1 MIKAF
6 RTILFLVLFFGLSS
20 MAMHKFYVS
29 IYQLNYAP
37 KKKMI
42 QITSRLFI
50 DDVNDALE
58 KKFKKRTYFAL
69 ENETSEDEVFLKKY
83 FAEKF
88 IIKVNGVSKALN
100 YLSKDID
107 GNVVICYFSVKD
119 LPKISSVAIENS
131 ALMELNEEQQNII
144 QANING
150 EKQSLLLTSEN
161 FKGML
166 K

>member
-69 ENETSEDEVFLKKY
+69 ENETPEDEVFLKKY

-88 IIKVNGVSKALN
+88 IIKVNGVSKTIN

>member
-6 RTILFLVLFFGLSS
+6 RTTLFLVLLFGMSS
-20 MAMHKFYVS
+20 LTIHKFYVS
-29 IYQLNYAP
+29 IYQVNYAP

-50 DDVNDALE
+50 DDVNEALE

-69 ENETSEDEVFLKKY
+69 ENETPEDEVFLKKY

-88 IIKVNGVSKALN
+88 IIKVNGVSKTLN

-107 GNVVICYFSVKD
+107 GNVVICYFSIKD
-119 LPKISSVAIENS
+119 LPKITTVAIENS
-131 ALMELNEEQQNII
+131 ALMELNDEQQNII

>member
-6 RTILFLVLFFGLSS
+6 RITLFLALFFGLSS
-20 MAMHKFYVS
+20 MAIHKFYVS
-29 IYQLNYAP
+29 IYQVNYVP

-88 IIKVNGVSKALN
+88 IIKVNGVSKTIN

-119 LPKISSVAIENS
+119 LPKISSLAIENS

>member
-1 MIKAF
+1 
-6 RTILFLVLFFGLSS
+6 

-29 IYQLNYAP
+29 IYQVNYAP

-69 ENETSEDEVFLKKY
+69 ENETPEDEVFLKKY

-88 IIKVNGVSKALN
+88 IIKVNGVSKTLN

-107 GNVVICYFSVKD
+107 GNVVICYFSIKD

>member
-6 RTILFLVLFFGLSS
+6 RITLFLALFFGLSS
-20 MAMHKFYVS
+20 MAIHKFYVS
-29 IYQLNYAP
+29 IYQVNYAP

-69 ENETSEDEVFLKKY
+69 ENETPEDEVFLKKY

-88 IIKVNGVSKALN
+88 IIKVNGVSKTIN

>member
-6 RTILFLVLFFGLSS
+6 RTILFLALFFGLSS

-29 IYQLNYAP
+29 IYQVNYAP

-69 ENETSEDEVFLKKY
+69 ENETPEDEVFLKKY

-88 IIKVNGVSKALN
+88 IIKVNGVSKTLN

-119 LPKISSVAIENS
+119 LPKITTVAIENS

>member
-1 MIKAF
+1 MIKAI
-6 RTILFLVLFFGLSS
+6 RITLFLALFFVLSS
-20 MAMHKFYVS
+20 LAIHKFYVS
-29 IYQLNYAP
+29 IYQVNYAP

-50 DDVNDALE
+50 DDINDALE
-58 KKFKKRTYFAL
+58 KKFKKRTHLGL
-69 ENETSEDEVFLKKY
+69 ENETPEDEVFFKKY

-88 IIKVNGVSKALN
+88 IIKVNGVSKSIN
-100 YLSKDID
+100 FVSKDIET
-107 GNVVICYFSVKD
+107 NVIICYFNIKEIS
-119 LPKISSVAIENS
+119 KISSMQLENT

>member
-1 MIKAF
+1 
-6 RTILFLVLFFGLSS
+6 VQS
-20 MAMHKFYVS
+20 
-29 IYQLNYAP
+29 
-37 KKKMI
+37 
-42 QITSRLFI
+42 
-50 DDVNDALE
+50 
-58 KKFKKRTYFAL
+58 
-69 ENETSEDEVFLKKY
+69 
-83 FAEKF
+83 
-88 IIKVNGVSKALN
+88 NGVSKALN

>member
-6 RTILFLVLFFGLSS
+6 RTILFLALFFGLSS

-29 IYQLNYAP
+29 IYQVNYAP

-69 ENETSEDEVFLKKY
+69 ENETPEDEVFLKKY

-88 IIKVNGVSKALN
+88 IIKVNGVSKTLN

-107 GNVVICYFSVKD
+107 GNVVICYFSIKD

>member
-1 MIKAF
+1 
-6 RTILFLVLFFGLSS
+6 
-20 MAMHKFYVS
+20 
-29 IYQLNYAP
+29 
-37 KKKMI
+37 MI

-50 DDVNDALE
+50 DDINDALE

-69 ENETSEDEVFLKKY
+69 ENETPEDEVFLKKY

-88 IIKVNGVSKALN
+88 IIKVNGISKTLN

>member
-6 RTILFLVLFFGLSS
+6 RTILFLALFFGLSS
-20 MAMHKFYVS
+20 MAIHKFYVS
-29 IYQLNYAP
+29 IYQVNYAP

-69 ENETSEDEVFLKKY
+69 ENETPEDEVYLKKY
-83 FAEKF
+83 FTEKF

-119 LPKISSVAIENS
+119 LPKISSIAIENS

>member
-6 RTILFLVLFFGLSS
+6 RITLFLALFFGLSS
-20 MAMHKFYVS
+20 MAIHKFYVS
-29 IYQLNYAP
+29 IYQVNYAP

-88 IIKVNGVSKALN
+88 IIKVNGVSKTIN

>member
-58 KKFKKRTYFAL
+58 KKFKKSTYFAL
-69 ENETSEDEVFLKKY
+69 ENETPEDEVFLKKY

>member
-6 RTILFLVLFFGLSS
+6 RTTLFLVLLFGMSS
-20 MAMHKFYVS
+20 LTIHKFYVS
-29 IYQLNYAP
+29 IYQVNYAP

-50 DDVNDALE
+50 DDVNEAME

-69 ENETSEDEVFLKKY
+69 ENETPEDEVFLKKY

-88 IIKVNGVSKALN
+88 IIKVNGVSKTLN

-107 GNVVICYFSVKD
+107 GNVVICYFSIKD
-119 LPKISSVAIENS
+119 LPKITTVAIENS
-131 ALMELNEEQQNII
+131 ALMELNDEQQNII

>member
-50 DDVNDALE
+50 DDVNDALG

-69 ENETSEDEVFLKKY
+69 ENETPEDEVFLKKY

>member
-69 ENETSEDEVFLKKY
+69 ENETPEDEVFLKKY

-119 LPKISSVAIENS
+119 LPKISLVAIENS

>member
-69 ENETSEDEVFLKKY
+69 ENETPEDEVFLKKY

>member
-6 RTILFLVLFFGLSS
+6 RTILFLALFFGLSS
-20 MAMHKFYVS
+20 MAIHKFYVS
-29 IYQLNYAP
+29 IYQMNYAP

-69 ENETSEDEVFLKKY
+69 ENETPEDEVFLKKY

-88 IIKVNGVSKALN
+88 IIKVNGVSKTLN

-107 GNVVICYFSVKD
+107 GNVVICYFSIKD

>member
-6 RTILFLVLFFGLSS
+6 RITLFLALFFGLSS
-20 MAMHKFYVS
+20 MAIHKFYVS
-29 IYQLNYAP
+29 IYQVNYAP

-69 ENETSEDEVFLKKY
+69 ENETPEDEVFLKKY

>member
-6 RTILFLVLFFGLSS
+6 RTILFLALFFGLSS

-29 IYQLNYAP
+29 IYQVNYAP

-69 ENETSEDEVFLKKY
+69 ENETPEDEVFLKKY
-83 FAEKF
+83 FVEKF
-88 IIKVNGVSKALN
+88 IIKVNGVSKTLN

-107 GNVVICYFSVKD
+107 GNVVICYFSIKD

>member
-6 RTILFLVLFFGLSS
+6 RTILFLALFFGLSS
-20 MAMHKFYVS
+20 MAIHKFYVS
-29 IYQLNYAP
+29 IYQVNYAP

-69 ENETSEDEVFLKKY
+69 ENETPEDEVFLKKY

-88 IIKVNGVSKALN
+88 IIKVNGVSKTIN

>member
-69 ENETSEDEVFLKKY
+69 ENETPEDEVFLKNY